1 MRKTFHEKIDEITE
15 DVLVMGSLVQDAV
28 HNSIE
33 ALINMDIQLAE
44 KVIRG
49 DEKVNEYDVSIEEKC
64 IVLQA
69 EHQPVAVDLRFLHSV
84 SILIKNIER
93 IGDLAVN
100 ISKVVRRL
108 SGENEKKPLDKEIID
123 LLAEMGNLVKPEL
136 ARALEA
142 FKNRDKVLASKL
154 GKSDDAVDE
163 VQKMIFRKLFTT
175 HKGEEDIKFVTNIA
189 LASRYL
195 ERIGDQSVNIGD
207 RVLYFLTGD
216 YSVFH
221 DDDPDPEPQE

>member
-1 MRKTFHEKIDEITE
+1 MRKTFHRRIEEITE
-15 DVLVMGSLVQDAV
+15 DVLVMGSLVQEAV

-33 ALINMDIQLAE
+33 ALIEMDPQIAE
-44 KVIRG
+44 KIIKD
-49 DEKVNEYDVSIEEKC
+49 DEKVNEYDISIEEKC

-69 EHQPVAVDLRFLHSV
+69 EHQPVAIDLRFLHSV
-84 SILIKNIER
+84 SIIIKNIER

-100 ISKVVRRL
+100 IAKVVRRL
-108 SGENEKKPLDKEIID
+108 SREEERNHLDKDIID
-123 LLAEMGNLVKPEL
+123 LIVEMGNLVKPEL
-136 ARALEA
+136 NRALEA
-142 FKNRDKVLASKL
+142 FKNRDAKLASKL
-154 GKSDDAVDE
+154 GKSDDVVDE
-163 VQKMIFRKLFTT
+163 IQKMIFRKLFAS
-175 HKGEEDIKFVTNIA
+175 HKGEGDIKFVTNIA

-221 DDDPDPEPQE
+221 DDMA

>member
-1 MRKTFHEKIDEITE
+1 MRKTFHQRLEEITDE
-15 DVLVMGSLVQDAV
+15 VLVMGSLVQDAV

-33 ALINMDIQLAE
+33 ALMKMDPELAE
-44 KVIRG
+44 KVIKE
-49 DEKVNEYDVSIEEKC
+49 DERVNEHDMSIEEKC

-69 EHQPVAVDLRFLHSV
+69 EHQPVAIDLRFIHSI
-84 SILIKNIER
+84 SIIIKHLER

-100 ISKVVRRL
+100 IGKIVKRL
-108 SGENEKKPLDKEIID
+108 STKEEKSNIDKEIID
-123 LLAEMGNLVKPEL
+123 LLVEMGNLVEPEL
-136 ARALEA
+136 GKALEA
-142 FKNRDKVLASKL
+142 FKNRDAKLAAKL

-163 VQKMIFRKLFTT
+163 IQKMIFKKLFTT
-175 HKGEEDIKFVTNIA
+175 NKGEEDIKFVTNIA

-221 DDDPDPEPQE
+221 DGT

>member
-1 MRKTFHEKIDEITE
+1 MRKTFHQRIDEITE
-15 DVLVMGSLVQDAV
+15 DVLEMGSLVQDAV
-28 HNSIE
+28 HGSIE
-33 ALINMDIQLAE
+33 ALLKMNPQLAE
-44 KVIRG
+44 EVIKN
-49 DEKVNEYDVSIEEKC
+49 DERVNEYDISIEEKC

-84 SILIKNIER
+84 SIIIKHLER

-100 ISKVVRRL
+100 IGKVVRRL
-108 SGENEKKPLDKEIID
+108 SREEERNHLDKDIIN
-123 LLAEMGNLVKPEL
+123 LIVEMGNLVKLEL
-136 ARALEA
+136 NRALEA
-142 FKNRDKVLASKL
+142 FKNRDAKLASKL
-154 GKSDDAVDE
+154 GKSDDVVDE
-163 VQKMIFRKLFTT
+163 IQKMIFRKLFTS
-175 HKGEEDIKFVTNIA
+175 HKGEGDIKFVTNIA

-221 DDDPDPEPQE
+221 DDLA

>member
-1 MRKTFHEKIDEITE
+1 MRKTFHEKLEEITE
-15 DVLVMGSLVQDAV
+15 DVLAMGSLVQEAV

-33 ALINMDIQLAE
+33 ALLRRDTQLAE
-44 KVIRG
+44 KIIKD
-49 DEKVNEYDVSIEEKC
+49 DEKVNEYDISIEEKC

-69 EHQPVAVDLRFLHSV
+69 EHQPVAVDLRFLHSI
-84 SILIKNIER
+84 SIIIKNLER
-93 IGDLAVN
+93 MGDLAVN
-100 ISKVVRRL
+100 IAKVVRRL
-108 SGENEKKPLDKEIID
+108 SKKEEKKHLDKDIID
-123 LLAEMGNLVKPEL
+123 LLVEMGNLVKPEL

-142 FKNRDKVLASKL
+142 FKNKDAKLASKL

-163 VQKMIFRKLFTT
+163 IQKMIFRKLFTSQ
-175 HKGEEDIKFVTNIA
+175 KGEKDIKFVTNIA

-195 ERIGDQSVNIGD
+195 ERIGDQSVNIGE

-221 DDDPDPEPQE
+221 DDM

>member
-1 MRKTFHEKIDEITE
+1 MRKTFHQRIDEITE
-15 DVLVMGSLVQDAV
+15 DVLAMGSLAQEAV
-28 HNSIE
+28 RNSVT
-33 ALINMDIQLAE
+33 ALLKMDRQIAE
-44 KVIRG
+44 KIIRD
-49 DEKVNEYDVSIEEKC
+49 DERVNEYDMSIEEKC

-84 SILIKNIER
+84 SIIIKHIER

-100 ISKVVRRL
+100 IAKIVKRL
-108 SGENEKKPLDKEIID
+108 SGEEEKKHLDKDIID
-123 LLAEMGNLVKPEL
+123 LLVEMGNLVKPEL

-142 FKNRDKVLASKL
+142 FKNRDAGLASKL

-163 VQKMIFRKLFTT
+163 IQKLIFKKLFSS

-221 DDDPDPEPQE
+221 DDLA

>member
-1 MRKTFHEKIDEITE
+1 MRKTFHQRIEEITE
-15 DVLVMGSLVQDAV
+15 DVLIMGSLVLDAV
-28 HNSIE
+28 HNSTE
-33 ALINMDIQLAE
+33 ALLKMDPGLAE
-44 KVIRG
+44 KVIIG
-49 DEKVNEYDVSIEEKC
+49 DEKVNEYDISIEEKC

-69 EHQPVAVDLRFLHSV
+69 EHQPVAVDLRFIHSI
-84 SILIKNIER
+84 SILIKNLER

-100 ISKVVRRL
+100 IAKVVKRL
-108 SGENEKKPLDKEIID
+108 SSEKERKYIDKDILD
-123 LLAEMGNLVKPEL
+123 LLIEMGNLVKPEL
-136 ARALEA
+136 KRALEA
-142 FKNRDKVLASKL
+142 FKNRDKKLAAKL

-163 VQKMIFRKLFTT
+163 IQKMIFKRLFTS

-189 LASRYL
+189 LVSRYL

-221 DDDPDPEPQE
+221 DGT

>member
-1 MRKTFHEKIDEITE
+1 MRKTFHERVDEITE

-28 HNSIE
+28 HNSID
-33 ALINMDIQLAE
+33 ALIKMDPALAE
-44 KVIRG
+44 KIIKD
-49 DEKVNEYDVSIEEKC
+49 DERVDEYDISIEEKC

-84 SILIKNIER
+84 SIVIKHLER

-100 ISKVVRRL
+100 ISKVVKRL
-108 SGENEKKPLDKEIID
+108 STEKQKKHLDKEIID
-123 LLAEMGNLVKPEL
+123 LLVEMGNLVKPEL
-136 ARALEA
+136 ARAMEA
-142 FKNRDKVLASKL
+142 FKNKDKKLASKL
-154 GKSDDAVDE
+154 GESDDAVDE
-163 VQKMIFRKLFTT
+163 IQKMIFKKLFTS

-216 YSVFH
+216 YS
-221 DDDPDPEPQE
+221 

>member
-1 MRKTFHEKIDEITE
+1 MRKIFHQRIEKITE
-15 DVLVMGSLVQDAV
+15 DVLIMGSLAQDAV

-33 ALINMDIQLAE
+33 ALIGMDSQMAE
-44 KVIRG
+44 KIIKG
-49 DEKVNEYDVSIEEKC
+49 DEKINEYDISIEEKC

-69 EHQPVAVDLRFLHSV
+69 EHQPVAIDLRFLHSV
-84 SILIKNIER
+84 SIIIKNIER

-100 ISKVVRRL
+100 IARVVRRL
-108 SGENEKKPLDKEIID
+108 SREEERNHLDKDIIN
-123 LLAEMGNLVKPEL
+123 LIVEMGNLVKPEL
-136 ARALEA
+136 SRALEA
-142 FKNRDKVLASKL
+142 FKNRDAKLASKL
-154 GKSDDAVDE
+154 GKSDDVVDE
-163 VQKMIFRKLFTT
+163 IQKMIFRKLFTS
-175 HKGEEDIKFVTNIA
+175 HKGEGDIKFVTNIA

-221 DDDPDPEPQE
+221 DDLA

>member
-1 MRKTFHEKIDEITE
+1 MRKTFHQRIDEITE
-15 DVLVMGSLVQDAV
+15 DTLEMGSLVQGAV
-28 HNSIE
+28 HDSIE
-33 ALINMDIQLAE
+33 ALLNMDPQLAE
-44 KVIRG
+44 EVIKN
-49 DEKVNEYDVSIEEKC
+49 DERVNEYDISIEEKC

-84 SILIKNIER
+84 SIIIKHLER

-100 ISKVVRRL
+100 IGKVVKRL
-108 SGENEKKPLDKEIID
+108 SAKEEKSHID
-123 LLAEMGNLVKPEL
+123 REVIELLVEMGNLVKPEL

-142 FKNRDKVLASKL
+142 FKNRDAKLASKL

-163 VQKMIFRKLFTT
+163 LQKLVFKKLFSSN
-175 HKGEEDIKFVTNIA
+175 KGEKDIKFVTNIA

-221 DDDPDPEPQE
+221 DDLA

>member
-1 MRKTFHEKIDEITE
+1 MRKTFHQRLEEITDE
-15 DVLVMGSLVQDAV
+15 VLVMGSLVQDAV

-33 ALINMDIQLAE
+33 ALMKMDPELAE
-44 KVIRG
+44 KVIKE
-49 DEKVNEYDVSIEEKC
+49 DERVNEHDMSIEEKC

-69 EHQPVAVDLRFLHSV
+69 EHQPVAVDLRFIHSI
-84 SILIKNIER
+84 SIIIKHLER

-100 ISKVVRRL
+100 IGKIVKRL
-108 SGENEKKPLDKEIID
+108 STKEEKSNIDKEIID
-123 LLAEMGNLVKPEL
+123 LLVEMGNLVKPEL
-136 ARALEA
+136 GKALEA
-142 FKNRDKVLASKL
+142 FKNKDAKLAAKL

-163 VQKMIFRKLFTT
+163 IQEMIFKKLFTT
-175 HKGEEDIKFVTNIA
+175 NKGEEDIKFVTNIA

-221 DDDPDPEPQE
+221 DGT